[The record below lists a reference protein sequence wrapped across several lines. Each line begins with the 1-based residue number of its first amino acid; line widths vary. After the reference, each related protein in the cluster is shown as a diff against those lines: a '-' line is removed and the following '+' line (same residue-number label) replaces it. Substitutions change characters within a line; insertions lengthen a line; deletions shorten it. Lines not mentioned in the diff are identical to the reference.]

1 MQIKDIFSKNL
12 FRPINGV
19 VKADQRDEAVVWQE
33 LDEYVITKEL
43 DQHIRTFFSAFLY
56 AITHAHD
63 PNIIGRIG
71 IWVSGFFG
79 SGKSHFLKI
88 LSYLLSNLYAHN
100 PETAEEKPA
109 VRFFESKIQ
118 DPMLLADIK
127 KATST
132 NTDVILFNIDSRAD
146 SREGRGAILSVFWR
160 VFNEMQGFSGDA
172 PHIAEMERHLTK
184 KGKYQEFC
192 QTFKEVSG
200 EDWLTQRDAYLFH
213 RDELIQTLARV
224 LGQSPESAEEWFEKA
239 EQSMSLTIE
248 NFAKRVNEYLDAKG
262 KDHRIIFFVD
272 EVGQFIGDDGHLM
285 LNLQTITE
293 DLGRIC
299 KGRAWVVVTSQED
312 MESILGDLK
321 SSKANDFS
329 KIQGRFTTRLSL
341 SSSNTDEVIQARLLD
356 KTPEAATELANLFAS
371 KGDILIN
378 QLTFTHDS
386 ASLKSFADRQD
397 FVRNYPFAPYHF
409 QLVQKVFEAIR
420 TAGATGLHLS
430 RGERSMLDAFQSA
443 AKNISDREIGALV
456 PLYAFYPAIESF
468 LDTAVKRTID
478 QAQENPG
485 LTKPFDIHLLQ
496 TLFLIRYVDIIKPNV
511 DNLVTL
517 FIDQVDA
524 DRLALKR
531 EIEAGL
537 ERLEKQTLISRN
549 GDLYFF
555 LTNEERDVSREIKGV
570 DITGPEEVRLL
581 AEIVYAEILKD
592 QKQYRYKPYKRD
604 YPFGRLL
611 DGHPYGSRLDQEIA
625 IEVVTPLADEYSAF
639 NELKRIMHTSEH
651 YGRSLI
657 QLKDSPELEREVRIF
672 LQTDK
677 YIRQKSDAAQSPS
690 FRRILRDRQEENRE
704 RRTRLI
710 RLIEQLIQE
719 ANCSAMGQTLDISG
733 ASPRAV
739 VEECIEYVIVNL
751 YNKFS
756 YLKKLHDAPD
766 KEIRSV
772 LMATDVGQLELQKG
786 MTEPNKEAMQEVK
799 EYIRLM
805 VNKNHQVL
813 LGDLVEHFAGRPFGW
828 PEWEIVLIVAKI
840 YMAGEL
846 NLLMNGASLS
856 PKEALEPM
864 LKTGKWKTV
873 KILQCKVPSSQDL
886 EKAHKLHKELFG
898 KIGPESSDQ
907 LDKAV
912 RTQLGNWQRRL
923 EQYEQLAR
931 TGAYPGQK
939 EIETGLS
946 LIKPLLAIDDTY
958 EFIRSFI
965 SHKDDLL
972 KVSDDL
978 HTLHDFYT
986 NQRPTWDK
994 LKQSLAEFSKNEAAL
1009 AKDSDASSAL
1019 NHLHTIAEADAPYGM
1034 LKDVNPLVSKLSELN
1049 EQMVAQKREAA
1060 LTFMIARQ
1068 NAVDLQLKQIQA
1080 DQSFADQVKGPLEDI
1095 RNRIKNETSI
1105 PNISYLLEEF
1115 ERAIY
1120 DAFDQI
1126 EGVEQ
1131 PPEQETKSNPK
1142 PAKKTKTIKT
1152 STLTTKVYLENEQ
1165 DVENFVQNL
1174 KQRLLDELGDDVRI
1188 RIE

>member
-1 MQIKDIFSKNL
+1 MQIRDIFSKNL

-19 VKADQRDEAVVWQE
+19 VKADQKDEAVVWQE
-33 LDEYVITKEL
+33 LDEYVITREL
-43 DQHIRTFFSAFLY
+43 DQHFRKFFGAFLY
-56 AITHAHD
+56 AIQNAQD

-79 SGKSHFLKI
+79 SGKSHFIKI
-88 LSYLLSNLYAHN
+88 LSYLLSNLQAHN
-100 PETAEEKPA
+100 PETGEEKQA
-109 VRFFESKIQ
+109 VRFFEGKVQ

-172 PHIAEMERHLTK
+172 PHIAEMERHLTA
-184 KGKYQEFC
+184 KGKFQEFC
-192 QTFKEVSG
+192 SAFKELSG
-200 EDWLTQRDAYLFH
+200 EDWLNERDAYYFH
-213 RDELIQTLARV
+213 KDEMVQALSQA
-224 LGQSPESAEEWFEKA
+224 LGQSLEAAEDWFEKA

-262 KDHRIIFFVD
+262 KNHRLIFLVD
-272 EVGQFIGDDGHLM
+272 EVGQFIGDDEHLM

-312 MESILGDLK
+312 IDSILGDLK

-356 KTPEAATELANLFAS
+356 KTPEAQTELANLFAS

-378 QLTFTHDS
+378 QLTFSSDS
-386 ASLKSFADRQD
+386 ASLKSFRDRQD
-397 FVRNYPFAPYHF
+397 FINNYPFAPFHF

-443 AKNISDREIGALV
+443 AKSISDREIGALV

-478 QAQENPG
+478 QANENPG
-485 LTKPFDIHLLQ
+485 LKHPFDDHLLQ
-496 TLFLIRYVDIIKPNV
+496 TLFLIRYVDIMKPNV

-517 FIDQVDA
+517 FIEEVDA

-570 DITGPEEVRLL
+570 DITSSEEVKLL
-581 AEIVYAEILKD
+581 AEIVYSDILKD
-592 QKQYRYKPYKRD
+592 QKQFRYKPYKRD
-604 YPFGRLL
+604 YPFSRLL
-611 DGHPYGSRLDQEIA
+611 DGHPYSSKLDQEIA
-625 IEVVTPLADEYSAF
+625 VEVITPLADDYDVF
-639 NELKRIMHTSEH
+639 NELKRVMHTSEN
-651 YGRSLI
+651 YGRVII
-657 QLKDSPELEREVRIF
+657 QLQENDELGREVRIC

-677 YIRQKSDAAQSPS
+677 YIRQKSDAAQSTS
-690 FRRILRDRQEENRE
+690 FSRILRDRQEENRE
-704 RRTRLI
+704 RRKRLKSLLEK
-710 RLIEQLIQE
+710 LILD
-719 ANCSAMGQTLDISG
+719 ASFSALGQTLDIKGST
-733 ASPRAV
+733 PRAV
-739 VEECIEYVIVNL
+739 VEEGIEYVIVNL
-751 YNKFS
+751 YNKFH
-756 YLKKLHDAPD
+756 YLNKLHEAPD
-766 KEIRSV
+766 KEIRAV
-772 LMATDVGQLELQKG
+772 LMATDMGQLELQKG
-786 MTEPNKEAMQEVK
+786 ITEVNKEARQEVK

-805 VNKNHQVL
+805 VYKNHQVL
-813 LGDLVEHFAGRPFGW
+813 LSDLVEHFAKRPYGW
-828 PEWEIVLIVAKI
+828 PEWEVVLLVAKI

-846 NLLMNGASLS
+846 NLLMNGTSLS
-856 PKEALEPM
+856 SREALDPM
-864 LKTGKWKTV
+864 LKTAKWRTL
-873 KILQCKVPSSQDL
+873 KILQRKVPSGQDV
-886 EKAHKLHKELFG
+886 EKAQKLCQELFG
-898 KIGPESSDQ
+898 KIGPDGFDDLE
-907 LDKAV
+907 KAI
-912 RTQLGNWQRRL
+912 RTQLTGWQKSL
-923 EQYEQLAR
+923 QQYQQLAQ
-931 TGAYPGQK
+931 TEEYPGRK
-939 EIETGLS
+939 EIEGGLAV
-946 LIKPLLAIDDTY
+946 IQAILVVKDTY
-958 EFIRSFI
+958 EFIKTFNSKR
-965 SHKDDLL
+965 DDLL
-972 KVSDDL
+972 DTSEDL

-994 LKQSLAEFSKNEAAL
+994 LKKSLTEFSKNEAAL
-1009 AKDSDASSAL
+1009 TKDDDAASAL
-1019 NHLHTIAEADAPYGM
+1019 SRLHHIAEAKAPYGM
-1034 LKDVNPLVSKLSELN
+1034 LKDVNPLVSKLSEIN
-1049 EQMVAQKREAA
+1049 EQMVAEKRKEA
-1060 LTFMIARQ
+1060 MGYMSARQ
-1068 NAVDLQLKQIQA
+1068 NAVDAELKQASA
-1080 DQSFADQVKGPLEDI
+1080 DQEFAERVKKPLQDI
-1095 RNRIKNETSI
+1095 QSRVAQEISI

-1115 ERAIY
+1115 ERTVHE
-1120 DAFDQI
+1120 AFAQI
-1126 EGVEQ
+1126 EEKKQ
-1131 PPEQETKSNPK
+1131 PPETEPNKTK
-1142 PAKKTKTIKT
+1142 PAKKIKTIRT
-1152 STLTTKVYLENEQ
+1152 STLATKAYLENEQ

-1174 KQRLLDELGDDVRI
+1174 KQKLLAELGQDVRI

>member
-1 MQIKDIFSKNL
+1 MQIRDIFSKNL

-19 VKADQRDEAVVWQE
+19 VKADQKDEAVVWQE

-43 DQHIRTFFSAFLY
+43 DQHFRKFFAAFLY
-56 AITHAHD
+56 AIQNAHD

-79 SGKSHFLKI
+79 SGKSHFIKI
-88 LSYLLSNLYAHN
+88 LSYLLGNLVAQN
-100 PETAEEKPA
+100 PDTGDEKEA
-109 VRFFESKIQ
+109 VRFFEHKIQ

-172 PHIAEMERHLTK
+172 PHIAEMERQLSK
-184 KGKYQEFC
+184 KGRFQEFC
-192 QTFKEVSG
+192 TAFKEVSG
-200 EDWLTQRDAYLFH
+200 EDWLSQRDAYLFH
-213 RDELIQTLARV
+213 KDDLVYALSQA
-224 LGQSPESAEEWFEKA
+224 LGQSQESAAEWFEKA

-248 NFAKRVNEYLDAKG
+248 NFAKRVNEYLDARG
-262 KDHRIIFFVD
+262 KDHRLIFLVD
-272 EVGQFIGDDGHLM
+272 EVGQFIGDDEHLM

-312 MESILGDLK
+312 IDSILGDLK
-321 SSKANDFS
+321 SSRANDFS

-356 KTPEAATELANLFAS
+356 KTPEAKTELANLFAS

-378 QLTFTHDS
+378 QLTFSNDS
-386 ASLKSFADRQD
+386 ASLKSFQDRQD
-397 FVRNYPFAPYHF
+397 FINNYPFAPFHF

-478 QAQENPG
+478 QANENPA
-485 LTKPFDIHLLQ
+485 LKHPFDDHLLQ

-517 FIDQVDA
+517 FIDEVDA

-570 DITGPEEVRLL
+570 EITSAEEVKLL
-581 AEIVYAEILKD
+581 AEIVYSDILKD
-592 QKQYRYKPYKRD
+592 HKQYRYKPYKRD
-604 YPFGRLL
+604 YPFSRLL
-611 DGHPYGSRLDQEIA
+611 DGHPYSSRLDQEIA
-625 IEVVTPLADEYSAF
+625 VEVITPLADDYDAF
-639 NELKRIMHTSEH
+639 NELKRVMHTSEN
-651 YGRSLI
+651 YGRVLI
-657 QLKDSPELEREVRIF
+657 QLPENDELEREVRIC

-677 YIRQKSDAAQSPS
+677 YIRQKSDASQSTS
-690 FRRILRDRQEENRE
+690 FSRILRDRQEENRE
-704 RRTRLI
+704 RRSRL
-710 RLIEQLIQE
+710 RNLLEKLLVD
-719 ANCSAMGQTLDISG
+719 AHFSALGQTLDIKGST
-733 ASPRAV
+733 PRAV
-739 VEECIEYVIVNL
+739 VEEGIEYVIVNL
-751 YNKFS
+751 YNKFH
-756 YLKKLHDAPD
+756 YLSKLHEAPD
-766 KEIRSV
+766 KEIRAV
-772 LMATDVGQLELQKG
+772 LMATDLGQLELQKG
-786 MTEPNKEAMQEVK
+786 LTEVNKEARQEVK

-805 VNKNHQVL
+805 VHKNHQVL
-813 LGDLVEHFAGRPFGW
+813 LSDLIEHFAKRPYGW
-828 PEWEIVLIVAKI
+828 PEWEVVLLVAKI

-846 NLLMNGASLS
+846 NLLMNGTSLS
-856 PKEALEPM
+856 AREALEPM
-864 LKTGKWKTV
+864 LKTAKWRTV
-873 KILQCKVPSSQDL
+873 KILQRKVPSAQDV
-886 EKAHKLHKELFG
+886 EKAQKLCQELFG
-898 KIGPESSDQ
+898 KIGPEGFDD
-907 LDKAV
+907 LDKAI
-912 RTQLGNWQRRL
+912 RTQLTGWQKSL
-923 EQYEQLAR
+923 QQYQQLAQ
-931 TGAYPGQK
+931 TGEYPGQK
-939 EIETGLS
+939 EIEDGLAV
-946 LIKPLLAIDDTY
+946 IQAILAVKDTY
-958 EFIRSFI
+958 EFIKTFHSKR
-965 SHKDDLL
+965 DDLL
-972 KVSDDL
+972 DTCEDL

-994 LKQSLAEFSKNEAAL
+994 LKKSLAEFSKNEAAL
-1009 AKDSDASSAL
+1009 TKDGDAASAL
-1019 NHLHTIAEADAPYGM
+1019 NHLHRIAEAEAPYGM
-1034 LKDVNPLVSKLSELN
+1034 LKDVNPLVSKLSEIN
-1049 EQMVAQKREAA
+1049 EQMVDQKREEALGFMAA
-1060 LTFMIARQ
+1060 RK
-1068 NAVDLQLKQIQA
+1068 NAVDQELQQIQA
-1080 DQSFADQVKGPLEDI
+1080 GQEFAEQVTKPLEDI
-1095 RNRIKNETSI
+1095 RNRVKNETSI

-1120 DAFDQI
+1120 DAFDRI
-1126 EGVEQ
+1126 EETKQ
-1131 PPEQETKSNPK
+1131 PPDQEEKSNPK

-1152 STLTTKVYLENEQ
+1152 SSLSTKAYLENEQ

-1174 KQRLLDELGDDVRI
+1174 KQKLLEELGHDVRI